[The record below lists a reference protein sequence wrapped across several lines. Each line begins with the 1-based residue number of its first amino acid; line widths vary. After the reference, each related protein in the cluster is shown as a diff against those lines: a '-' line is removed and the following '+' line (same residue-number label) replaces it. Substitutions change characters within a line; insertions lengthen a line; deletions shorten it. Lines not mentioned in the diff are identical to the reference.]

1 MKLWLK
7 KIGFGLR
14 EIVALAI
21 WLLIITKLFVYDV
34 DLLLVQRIGWLQR
47 FYPYKFFFIVA
58 AVAVVWL
65 ILGGKYARK
74 IILFIAV
81 YPIIL
86 LWRLIVIAF
95 KNWATLLLFAPAL
108 ESMVRTF
115 KWRFILSS
123 FAILAA
129 LGIALLMRPIT
140 IMICMGIVGSYL
152 ISHYVFRF
160 RGAYRQESIF
170 ASVAPTI
177 GLLWETTIKTFK
189 DAEAKVPS
197 NEESPEAK
205 KQRVNNL
212 KTLYSASLLYTY
224 VAGKLRQSVASR
236 RTDLYF
242 LVALVYTFVLTIV
255 TFGFEYWA
263 LFKINP
269 SSFQVS
275 RGVSGWAF
283 FLFSFNAMLHTS
295 FATIAPSTGV
305 ALLFA
310 NLELLAGI
318 IIGLF
323 LVFILLT
330 SQRERY
336 RQDLSNVIDGLARSA
351 TQIEGFLLQELGLQL
366 IDVEVRIIEEDPT
379 FSSTMQ
385 SFGRTAPSL
394 PKSNPTDNTTTKS

>member
-34 DLLLVQRIGWLQR
+34 DLLLVQRFGWLQR
-47 FYPYKFFFIVA
+47 FYPYKFFFIIAV
-58 AVAVVWL
+58 VAVVWL

-74 IILFIAV
+74 IILFIAA

-86 LWRLIVIAF
+86 LWRLTVIAF

-129 LGIALLMRPIT
+129 LGIALLIRPVAL
-140 IMICMGIVGSYL
+140 MICMGVVGVYL
-152 ISHYVFRF
+152 ISHYTFRL

-177 GLLWETTIKTFK
+177 GLLWESTIKTFK

-197 NEESPEAK
+197 NEESSEAK

-242 LVALVYTFVLTIV
+242 LVALVYTFILTVIA
-255 TFGFEYWA
+255 FGFEYWA

-295 FATIAPSTGV
+295 FATIVPSAGV

-310 NLELLAGI
+310 NLELVAGI
-318 IIGLF
+318 VIGLF

-336 RQDLSNVIDGLARSA
+336 RQDLSTVIDGLVLNA
-351 TQIEGFLLQELGLQL
+351 TQIEGFLLKELGLQL
-366 IDVEVRIIEEDPT
+366 VDVEVRIIEEDPT

-385 SFGRTAPSL
+385 SFGRTPPPLAE
-394 PKSNPTDNTTTKS
+394 SNSTDTTVAKN